1 MRSAM
6 IAIGAA
12 SLVLLPHTA
21 FAQAAKAPAPA
32 VKPADR
38 DVFCFVA
45 TAFSA
50 TALRQN
56 EAKLTEQDK
65 KAAAGLNQAVPYYAG
80 RVSTRLSGPALV
92 KAFKTAEGEFKGSNR
107 GVEALGCLNAFGA
120 TMKSMIEASR
130 AAGAPAAK

>member
-1 MRSAM
+1 
-6 IAIGAA
+6 
-12 SLVLLPHTA
+12 SLALLPQPV
-21 FAQAAKAPAPA
+21 FAQAAKAPAA
-32 VKPADR
+32 KPADR

-56 EAKLTEQDK
+56 EAKLADQDK
-65 KAAAGLNQAVPYYAG
+65 KALQGLNQAVPYYAG

-92 KAFKTAEGEFKGSNR
+92 KALKTADNEFKASNR

-120 TMKSMIEASR
+120 NMKGVVEASR
-130 AAGAPAAK
+130 AASQPAK